1 MWLCHLTQPPWG
13 ADDVFRRPGGRFP
26 TTTDDKKHAGAL
38 DAEVKSLYSSGLLAA
53 TAAAQTD
60 FKPTS
65 SEAFIVT
72 SLGHITHHA
81 LTLSGQCAFVRVGLG
96 KDFGK
101 SVVTLN
107 QRQANP
113 GLRALDGSLSEEDW
127 MPPGEGGA

>member
-1 MWLCHLTQPPWG
+1 MSSAWG
-13 ADDVFRRPGGRFP
+13 SFSHNDRQQKR
-26 TTTDDKKHAGAL
+26 AGAL
-38 DAEVKSLYSSGLLAA
+38 DAEVKSLYSPGLVAA

-101 SVVTLN
+101 SVVTMR

-113 GLRALDGSLSEEDW
+113 GLRALDGSSSEEDW